1 MLKRLGAVSLF
12 GAAMWPGG
20 AFAADQQPPAAR
32 APAVGTLRM
41 SAPDGKSERRVPEQ
55 FSTLFKINDDDP
67 ESNVP
72 TVQDRSRNPLEF
84 GYYLQ
89 DLLTRAE
96 VETKRKDQ
104 ARVIK
109 YYRALAAALPEEAGG
124 WGLLCEAY
132 QNAGDPERALRA
144 CKYAVDRKGVQLKDY
159 RRYVDLMTTKPG
171 DLSPADRGELNAV
184 LEHLDKQPDLA
195 VPTAHMRCETAVKTK
210 DAAALK
216 ACTAVLAKAA
226 PDDPKTIVFQWSL
239 AVMQGDRSQAALLL
253 GKAEKVG
260 VNPESIDRM
269 SKVSIA
275 GHWWS
280 SSRGA
285 ALVGAVAVLLALLL
299 LLGYRR
305 RLFTVRR
312 LAR

>member
-124 WGLLCEAY
+124 WG
-132 QNAGDPERALRA
+132 
-144 CKYAVDRKGVQLKDY
+144 LKDY